1 MKIGVLLT
9 FFIKERDMPLFF
21 ISLILVCLTSFFVTS
36 VFKCRKFCVFLI
48 CFLLVSFSNL
58 VLTFEILSLFSAISK
73 NLVLLINILFLL
85 LSAIVWNKSGRPKP
99 KFPVKAPL
107 KVFGKTLLK
116 DKYIF
121 VLFLSTLFM
130 CIVSL
135 WLISFMPVVNPDA
148 EGYHVL
154 RSLFW
159 VSNHSLNHYSTTEAR
174 SLMLPI
180 NSEILYAWVIL
191 FLQKCVWFGIF
202 SFCGFILAMTSLW
215 GILSNIG
222 FSIRRKLWVLFITSS
237 FASVIVQ
244 ISGTET
250 DIIISGLV
258 LASILLFWN
267 SLKSGGKLPLFI
279 SSMAYALAIG
289 TKTPSIM
296 LVPGVGIWM
305 IAISVYYRR
314 KEFFKPFL
322 LFIGFGVINFI
333 LFAAYNYILNFIDYG
348 NIAGSAS
355 FLAAHRNP
363 HGLKSVAAD
372 FIKYIFMFFDFTG
385 FTWNQ
390 TLGVKIIQFRDSLI
404 SNLGLFVPFDGVNSS
419 DSSVT
424 NNKLLEPLMGMGIL
438 GFLVYLPCLLY
449 SLVIPIFTKR
459 KKDWIVFS
467 FAAILI
473 ITIFVMSLE
482 LQYMTFSIR
491 FLTSFCVVC
500 APVLA
505 YSYCK
510 KNNPAK
516 FIIVFFALFYLLFV
530 STNLWARSATRIFA
544 YFRQGA
550 TVSQVREIA
559 TCSGFFKNIKDKP
572 ALMNKYPIFNLS
584 CSVRD
589 KLKIIDKRNKILYF
603 ANASETILII
613 KMLEYQGYKID
624 FGVAEDI
631 ENTDL
636 DKYNLIMTIN
646 EMQMSTN
653 VLKYE
658 SRNAGNDYITEGIVC
673 SYLDL
678 TDNPIKQDDKL
689 YPYKSVCKFTD
700 YFYKKHGFK
709 YYNEFSVDYQENGE
723 TVVLTYRFY
732 ENKKNPVINPLR

>member
-1 MKIGVLLT
+1 ML
-9 FFIKERDMPLFF
+9 LFF
-21 ISLILVCLTSFFVTS
+21 TSLILVCLTSFFVTS
-36 VFKCRKFCVFLI
+36 VFKCHKFYLFLI
-48 CFLLVSFSNL
+48 CFLLVSFANL
-58 VLTFEILSLFSAISK
+58 VLTFEVLSLFSAISK
-73 NLVLLINILFLL
+73 IGVLIANTLFLL
-85 LSAIVWNKSGRPKP
+85 LSALVWNKSGRPKP
-99 KFPVKAPL
+99 EFPIKTPL
-107 KVFGKTLLK
+107 KSFVNTLLK
-116 DKYIF
+116 DKYIL

-130 CIVSL
+130 CIVAL

-180 NSEILYAWVIL
+180 NSEILYAWIIL

-202 SFCGFILAMTSLW
+202 SFSGFILAIASLW

-222 FSIRRKLWVLFITSS
+222 FSLRRILWVLLITSS

-267 SLKSGGKLPLFI
+267 ALKNGKKLPIFI
-279 SSMAYALAIG
+279 SAMAYALAIG

-296 LVPGVGIWM
+296 LIPGVGIWM
-305 IAISVYYRR
+305 IAMSIYYR
-314 KEFFKPFL
+314 KKDFYKPFL
-322 LFIGFGVINFI
+322 LFIGFGIINFI

-348 NIAGSAS
+348 DFAGSAS

-363 HGLKSVAAD
+363 HGIKSVAAD

-459 KKDWIVFS
+459 RKDWIVFS